1 MCERSLSI
9 RAYCLLAT
17 SRGHSAM
24 PANNSPQ
31 PVPEDLVTVREA
43 AQAVGVMPSMVH
55 SWIKSGRLAAQPGD
69 GVRLVSQA
77 AVRALVAPRVSQGA
91 VRALVAP
98 PDSHAPADA
107 VAIYKALR
115 LTDVTRSTVVAW
127 VRQGR
132 LPSWRGRYGP
142 LVRVADVQALAQ
154 QRAMTVVVAGD
165 GTPLPP
171 DAVSVRDAARQVGV
185 TKGRLYTWTKQG
197 LLPVWLV
204 PGSGQRVRLAD
215 VTVLAERHAPAMPFS
230 QEVRHE
236 QSATAAAL

>member
-1 MCERSLSI
+1 MGSTADSGQAAGQDALS
-9 RAYCLLAT
+9 
-17 SRGHSAM
+17 
-24 PANNSPQ
+24 
-31 PVPEDLVTVREA
+31 DLVSVREA

-55 SWIKSGRLAAQPGD
+55 SWIKSGRLAAQPSPSG
-69 GVRLVSQA
+69 RRVSQG

-98 PDSHAPADA
+98 PAPHAPADA

-127 VRQGR
+127 SRQGR

-142 LVRVADVQALAQ
+142 LVRVVDVQNLAQ
-154 QRAMTVVVAGD
+154 QRAMMTAAAGD
-165 GTPLPP
+165 GTPLPT
-171 DAVSVRDAARQVGV
+171 AALSIRDAARQVGV

-215 VTVLAERHAPAMPFS
+215 VLALAERPERARPPRRDR
-230 QEVRHE
+230 EP
-236 QSATAAAL
+236 

>member
-1 MCERSLSI
+1 MGSTADSGQAAGQDALS
-9 RAYCLLAT
+9 
-17 SRGHSAM
+17 
-24 PANNSPQ
+24 
-31 PVPEDLVTVREA
+31 DLVSVREA

-55 SWIKSGRLAAQPGD
+55 SWIKSGRLAAQPSPSG
-69 GVRLVSQA
+69 R
-77 AVRALVAPRVSQGA
+77 RVSQGA

-98 PDSHAPADA
+98 PAPHAPADA

-127 VRQGR
+127 SRQGR

-142 LVRVADVQALAQ
+142 LVRVVDVQNLAQ
-154 QRAMTVVVAGD
+154 QRAMMTAAAGD
-165 GTPLPP
+165 GTPLPT
-171 DAVSVRDAARQVGV
+171 AALSIRDAARQVGV

-215 VTVLAERHAPAMPFS
+215 VLALAERPERARPPRRDR
-230 QEVRHE
+230 EP
-236 QSATAAAL
+236 